1 MMSAFMRQKTCSIVL
16 SLVFVTFSAG
26 SLSGGEQGGWT
37 MEFRIT
43 ANPFG
48 DAKVVRSG
56 RSSDELKIYDDGTLV
71 GKWVEVAESA
81 ERHLEEDP
89 SLVTRRS
96 EQGRLQLLVLI
107 SSNDVTEKDVRR
119 ISPSKDRYGGLALRF
134 RFSDEGSSKLF
145 NLTEKYAY
153 QKLKYCIATI
163 MDGKVTATP
172 IIVMPVREVVQI
184 AGDFDEGLIEDIRQ
198 RSKKGLV
205 VTTYDEPP
213 PYAITVTPL
222 RLAVF
227 FAVAFFVIVGSLPA
241 KGLEKS
247 KHPKV
252 WTVVGIIAGILV
264 GAYKLG
270 VTERTGVAAVGVWD
284 VDAVRAV
291 HIVTQIALL
300 WVLVGGAIG
309 AGFGYLIGRLCR
321 FFVRRA
327 IHNVAA
333 LVFRSGRW
341 LQQEGTAR
349 EHFDE

>member
-37 MEFRIT
+37 MEFRIA

-48 DAKVVRSG
+48 DAKLVRSG
-56 RSSDELKIYDDGTLV
+56 RNSDQLKIYEDGTLV

-119 ISPSKDRYGGLALRF
+119 ISPSKDRYGSLALRF

-145 NLTEKYAY
+145 NLTKKYAY
-153 QKLKYCIATI
+153 TKLRRCIATI
-163 MDGKVTATP
+163 MDGKVMATP
-172 IIVMPVREVVQI
+172 IIIMPVREGVQI

-205 VTTYDEPP
+205 MITYDEPS

-270 VTERTGVAAVGVWD
+270 ITKRTGVAAGFGGWD
-284 VDAVRAV
+284 AFRAV
-291 HIVTQIALL
+291 HIETRIELL
-300 WVLVGGAIG
+300 WVLVGGAVG

-341 LQQEGTAR
+341 LQQGGTAR
-349 EHFDE
+349 EHPDE